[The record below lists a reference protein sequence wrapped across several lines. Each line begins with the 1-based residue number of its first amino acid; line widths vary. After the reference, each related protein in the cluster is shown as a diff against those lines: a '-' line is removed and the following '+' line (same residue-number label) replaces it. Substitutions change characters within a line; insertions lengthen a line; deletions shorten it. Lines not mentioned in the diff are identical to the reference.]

1 MRLMYTVHSSKIYL
15 MYAPF
20 IPLKMKGQSVH
31 PVTVTRWLFG
41 ELRGQKRVAEFNG
54 YELP

>member
-1 MRLMYTVHSSKIYL
+1 MYTVHSSKIYL

-41 ELRGQKRVAEFNG
+41 ELRGQKRVLDSV
-54 YELP
+54 ELEL